1 MGPAPWPREPTL
13 GSGDKDRASCCLK
26 LGLSSWLGS
35 WCLGFSCPESG
46 GGAAKLSQTG
56 SWRTEQRREGGR
68 KGGGA
73 HASEP
78 HGGSL

>member
-46 GGAAKLSQTG
+46 GGCGKAEPNGELED
-56 SWRTEQRREGGR
+56 RTKEGRGTEGGW
-68 KGGGA
+68 
-73 HASEP
+73 
-78 HGGSL
+78 GSCF